1 MDGRPGT
8 LGKELAHPS
17 NEHIGPGSEEKV
29 LERDIGMKSN
39 YLLKFHYLV
48 TCPFTPVL
56 SFQNH
61 HCTSVGSHPGANKPS
76 SQPIISACFIGTT
89 TNVPPCHAKKS

>member
-8 LGKELAHPS
+8 LGRELAHPS

-29 LERDIGMKSN
+29 LERDIGMKSD

-56 SFQNH
+56 SFQ
-61 HCTSVGSHPGANKPS
+61 TPIVPQSGPILGANKPS